1 MNKILIFN
9 ILIFL
14 VFILF
19 WLNTSFA
26 SSWDIIEDN
35 KEQPKTIKELKNDIE
50 ILKSK
55 KVINFSILEKFKI
68 EHWELQNYFSK
79 DLSSEEFSE
88 IEKIISTYKKD
99 KKNINLSWWKDK
111 INKLLDLETK
121 LYNSLLPSIDKDK
134 ITLYNTFVEKNLA
147 TIKKEDEI
155 KTEIKDNKTKIDN
168 KVSTIKSKIEE
179 NNKLQ
184 EEKLNNLLKIKIKN
198 KIIKFKNS
206 DRIQKL
212 SNKKQKLIFKLI
224 LKKINFKKEESVN
237 LTEKK
242 LKLYSIIEEVLT
254 EVINEL

>member
-88 IEKIISTYKKD
+88 IEKIISIYKKD
-99 KKNINLSWWKDK
+99 KEIINLSWWENK

-155 KTEIKDNKTKIDN
+155 KSEIKDNKTKINN

-184 EEKLNNLLKIKIKN
+184 EEKLNSLLKIKIKN

-206 DRIQKL
+206 HRIQKL